1 MGKANDMSNDL
12 QRLAQ
17 EVGEIKGR
25 LGAVEDA
32 TREQGQDI
40 KTILR
45 TLNQA
50 RGGWKTLLLV
60 AGISSV
66 LGALSAKIATFMGA
80 LPR

>member
-1 MGKANDMSNDL
+1 MNGDL

-17 EVGEIKGR
+17 EVGELKGR
-25 LGAVEDA
+25 LGAVEEI
-32 TREQGQDI
+32 TRDQHKDI

-50 RGGWKTLLLV
+50 RGGWKTLLLI
-60 AGISSV
+60 AGLSAAFGA
-66 LGALSAKIATFMGA
+66 LGAKIVTFMGV

>member
-1 MGKANDMSNDL
+1 MNGDL

-25 LGAVEDA
+25 LGAVEEA
-32 TREQGQDI
+32 TRDQHKDI

-45 TLNQA
+45 TLNEA

-60 AGISSV
+60 AGISG
-66 LGALSAKIATFMGA
+66 LFGALGAKIATFMGVM
-80 LPR
+80 PR

>member
-1 MGKANDMSNDL
+1 MNGDL

-17 EVGEIKGR
+17 EVGELKGR
-25 LGAVEDA
+25 LGAIEEA
-32 TREQGQDI
+32 TRDQIKDI

-50 RGGWKTLLLV
+50 RGGWKTRLLV
-60 AGISSV
+60 AGLSGV
-66 LGALSAKIATFMGA
+66 FGALTAKITTFMGA

>member
-1 MGKANDMSNDL
+1 MNGDL

-17 EVGEIKGR
+17 EVGELKGR
-25 LGAVEDA
+25 LGSVEEA
-32 TREQGQDI
+32 TREQHKDI

-60 AGISSV
+60 AGLSGV
-66 LGALSAKIATFMGA
+66 FGALTAKITTFMGA